1 MQDLR
6 QTANAVRP
14 ESGNGGSSG
23 STRLS
28 INSVT
33 AILVLAIVAYPGW
46 NIWLRFAIIA
56 VFAICNYTPGLS
68 RHSSIFCRCL
78 LPLLIGA
85 VCVEAYMLLHSWP
98 AAREFTKYFR
108 FHETYNETFYAA
120 VSTLYAI
127 ITALALVKGIED
139 FDTIKKIISDEAY
152 CLRTISDMA
161 RYFDTAPG
169 SPTQAAIV
177 LLRRNLLRY
186 AGNVASMRDKRMKD
200 DNLHVLR
207 ECQEQIA
214 SLTPVDENDRNSL
227 EAMMIK
233 HGELGTL
240 RSKRIGASGE
250 KIPAYLIIT
259 LWLMALG
266 LILPFMARD
275 PFAEGGL
282 GELRFGQYYMIFL
295 MGSVNSFLL
304 LMLSDISDP
313 FDGFWRADMTAFSE
327 LAETLNTDLAVPAS

>member
-1 MQDLR
+1 
-6 QTANAVRP
+6 
-14 ESGNGGSSG
+14 
-23 STRLS
+23 
-28 INSVT
+28 
-33 AILVLAIVAYPGW
+33 
-46 NIWLRFAIIA
+46 
-56 VFAICNYTPGLS
+56 
-68 RHSSIFCRCL
+68 
-78 LPLLIGA
+78 
-85 VCVEAYMLLHSWP
+85 
-98 AAREFTKYFR
+98 
-108 FHETYNETFYAA
+108 
-120 VSTLYAI
+120 
-127 ITALALVKGIED
+127 
-139 FDTIKKIISDEAY
+139 
-152 CLRTISDMA
+152 
-161 RYFDTAPG
+161 
-169 SPTQAAIV
+169 
-177 LLRRNLLRY
+177 
-186 AGNVASMRDKRMKD
+186 
-200 DNLHVLR
+200 
-207 ECQEQIA
+207 
-214 SLTPVDENDRNSL
+214 
-227 EAMMIK
+227 MIK